1 MKRRD
6 GDWSFDS
13 RDLMR
18 AQCVH
23 CTRISVARELEIPGL
38 KELINRFYE
47 APDNLAIRYGIRF
60 ETTLEQELMHNLK
73 DLVQAPRDRTM
84 DSTIELMMSGV
95 PVIYQGSLKGGSGE
109 MVFSGRPDFLIRGDY
124 QFEFS
129 DNGLTAR
136 QSGQWLGGY
145 SAWDAKL
152 SKTAKPEYQ
161 NQVGLYLDVL
171 ETIGMAATSE
181 HGLILGSRNLAGF
194 DPKVLLTQM
203 ALKRNQ
209 YLAFVAEFLN
219 QKPQNLQDVGSL
231 LCDATSYCNICEY
244 PELCESTRQKTNHL
258 QLVAG
263 ITRLQIESLNRAGV
277 KTVAALADF
286 SGATDKLSVEKIAKL
301 SLQAGL
307 QQQTY
312 ETGEHFIEVIDSEA
326 LGNLPRPNKG
336 DLFFDLEG
344 FTFFAEPGGLEYLF
358 GWTSVDQGEVFHHN
372 WADDRKGEKESFEM
386 FMKDVIHR
394 QQRFPGAKIYH
405 YANYEQSALKKL
417 AIRHGIYAAEVQR
430 FLERGVFVDLY
441 KLVKSSL
448 VISQESYS
456 IKKLENYYQ
465 FNRASEVKE
474 AMGSMDYYDQYLS
487 ALKKDLDLAETLKRQ
502 VIAYNQDDCASTL
515 ALYKW
520 LLTI

>member
-1 MKRRD
+1 MKRRN

-18 AQCVH
+18 AQCEH
-23 CTRISVARELEIPGL
+23 CNRLSVARELEIPGI

-60 ETTLEQELMHNLK
+60 EEALEKELIQNLK
-73 DLVQAPRDRTM
+73 DLVQAPRDRSIG
-84 DSTIELMMSGV
+84 STIALMNAGV
-95 PVIYQGSLKGGSGE
+95 PVIYQGSLRGGSGK
-109 MVFSGRPDFLIRGDY
+109 MMFSGRPDFLIRGDY

-129 DNGLTAR
+129 DSGLTAR
-136 QSGQWLGGY
+136 QSGKWLGGY

-171 ETIGMAATSE
+171 ETAGMAATSE
-181 HGLILGSRNLAGF
+181 HGLILGSRKLAGF
-194 DPKVLLTQM
+194 GSKALMSQM
-203 ALKRNQ
+203 IKQRDK
-209 YLAFVAEFLN
+209 YLAFVSEFLN
-219 QKPQNLQDVGSL
+219 QKPQDLVDVGPL
-231 LCDATSYCNICEY
+231 LCEASSYCNICEY
-244 PELCESTRQKTNHL
+244 PKLCEFTRRQTNHL

-277 KTVAALADF
+277 KTVSDLSDF
-286 SGATDKLSVEKIAKL
+286 SSATDKLSIEKVAKL
-301 SLQAGL
+301 SLQAKL
-307 QQQTY
+307 QQRTY
-312 ETGEHFIEVIDSEA
+312 ETCDHFIEVVNRDELA
-326 LGNLPRPNKG
+326 KLPEPNKG

-358 GWTSVDQGEVFHHN
+358 GCTSVDQGERFHHN

-386 FMKDVIHR
+386 FMKDAIHR
-394 QQRFPGAKIYH
+394 QQRFPGSKIYH
-405 YANYEQSALKKL
+405 YANYEQNALKKL

-465 FNRASEVKE
+465 LNRASEVKE

-487 ALKKDLDLAETLKRQ
+487 ALKDDIKLAEKLKRQ

-520 LLTI
+520 LLTV